1 MVKINRKK
9 DAPEFKSLH
18 DHCLQDNVIYLMR
31 GRAGDEF
38 EVIIE
43 VVGTE
48 YRALSTSSNLSCRWQ
63 VINPSLLFIL
73 LGEIELTL
81 VEDHG
86 Q

>member
-1 MVKINRKK
+1 MIKINRKGESPDK
-9 DAPEFKSLH
+9 KSLH

-31 GRAGDEF
+31 GHGGDEF
-38 EVIIE
+38 IIE

-73 LGEIELTL
+73 LGEIELNL

>member
-9 DAPEFKSLH
+9 DAPDLKSLH

-31 GRAGDEF
+31 GHGGDDF
-38 EVIIE
+38 IVE

-48 YRALSTSSNLSCRWQ
+48 YRATSASSNLSCRWQ

>member
-1 MVKINRKK
+1 
-9 DAPEFKSLH
+9 
-18 DHCLQDNVIYLMR
+18 MR
-31 GRAGDEF
+31 GHGGDEF
-38 EVIIE
+38 IIE

-48 YRALSTSSNLSCRWQ
+48 YRALSTSGNLSCRWI
-63 VINPSLLFIL
+63 VINPSLQFIL

>member
-1 MVKINRKK
+1 MVKINRKGESP
-9 DAPEFKSLH
+9 DSKSLH

-31 GRAGDEF
+31 GHGGDEF
-38 EVIIE
+38 IIE

-48 YRALSTSSNLSCRWQ
+48 YLATSASGNLSCRWQ
-63 VINPSLLFIL
+63 VINPSLQFIL

-86 Q
+86 

>member
-9 DAPEFKSLH
+9 DAPDLKSLH
-18 DHCLQDNVIYLMR
+18 DHCLQDNVLYLMR
-31 GRAGDEF
+31 GHGGDEF
-38 EVIIE
+38 IIE

-81 VEDHG
+81 VEDNG